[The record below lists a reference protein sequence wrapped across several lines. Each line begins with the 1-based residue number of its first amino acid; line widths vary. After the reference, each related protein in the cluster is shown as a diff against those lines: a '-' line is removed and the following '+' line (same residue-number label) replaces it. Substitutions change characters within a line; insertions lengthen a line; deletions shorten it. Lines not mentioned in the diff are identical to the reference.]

1 MPSSVLGARGPR
13 DAETRQ
19 ELARQ
24 LRHTRQQL
32 PIWAGREAIV
42 KAVREHDTV
51 ILMAETGS
59 GKTTREYTAHS
70 RTAALG

>member
-32 PIWAGREAIV
+32 PIWAGRDAIV

-59 GKTTREYTAHS
+59 GKTTREYTARS
-70 RTAALG
+70 RIAALG